1 MNNERKLVI
10 QKRLQEALEETKMS
24 QGKAATNFGVN
35 QGYVSMIK
43 TGNNWK
49 AIPECIWERMY
60 LWVETGMSLADYVY
74 ATFTRD
80 SIAYKSNNVEQI
92 EPVAKEEPEP
102 QASVPPGEA
111 IGPSEEELKKQ
122 EAVRRGVDKI
132 IERLEPVKLQS
143 KEAFWAECQ
152 GERLLAV
159 KHALIKTLQEGDRLP
174 KEWLEE
180 YDDLWVNLNL
190 K

>member
-10 QKRLQEALEETKMS
+10 QQRLKDALEETKMS
-24 QGKAATNFGVN
+24 QGRAATNLGVN

-74 ATFTRD
+74 ATFARD
-80 SIAYKSNNVEQI
+80 SIVRKSNPTEQT
-92 EPVAKEEPEP
+92 EPATKADPEP
-102 QASVPPGEA
+102 PAIVPTGEP
-111 IGPSEEELKKQ
+111 IGPSEEELKRQ
-122 EAVRRGVDKI
+122 EAISRGVDKI

-143 KEAFWAECQ
+143 KEAFWAGCQ
-152 GERLLAV
+152 GERLLVV